1 MIDVSVR
8 ISVPRA
14 TAWACF
20 TEPKHIV
27 NWNFAGD
34 DWCCPTASND
44 LRVGGTLNSR
54 MEARDG
60 SFGFD
65 FESTYTAVEPGTH
78 LALSMSDGRTW
89 TVDFADN
96 GEGACIVT
104 ERFDPESENSHDLQ
118 RMGWQMILDRFAAYA
133 ANV

>member
-34 DWCCPTASND
+34 DWCCPSCSND

-65 FESTYTAVEPGTH
+65 FESTYTAVDPGKH
-78 LALSMSDGRTW
+78 LALTMGDGRRW
-89 TVDFADN
+89 TVDFSDRGDGTCLVHN
-96 GEGACIVT
+96 GKLRACRVQNRDASRIAIFS
-104 ERFDPESENSHDLQ
+104 RAKRHL
-118 RMGWQMILDRFAAYA
+118 
-133 ANV
+133 

>member
-1 MIDVSVR
+1 MIEVSVR
-8 ISVPRA
+8 ISAARA

-20 TEPKHIV
+20 TEPEHIV

-78 LALSMSDGRTW
+78 LALTMSDGRTW
-89 TVDFADN
+89 TVDFADD
-96 GEGACIVT
+96 GEGACTVT
-104 ERFDPESENSHDLQ
+104 ERFDPESENSHDMQ

>member
-1 MIDVSVR
+1 MIEVSVR
-8 ISVPRA
+8 ILVPRA

-20 TEPKHIV
+20 TEPEHIV

-54 MEARDG
+54 MDARDG

-65 FESTYTAVEPGTH
+65 FESTYTAIEHATH
-78 LALSMSDGRTW
+78 LALTMSDGRTW
-89 TVDFADN
+89 TVDFADD

-104 ERFDPESENSHDLQ
+104 ERFDPESENSHDMQ

>member
-1 MIDVSVR
+1 MIEVSSAV
-8 ISVPRA
+8 SAAPHA
-14 TAWACF
+14 AWSAF
-20 TEPKHIV
+20 TEPEHIMK
-27 NWNFAGD
+27 WNFAGD
-34 DWCCPTASND
+34 DWCCPSCSND

-65 FESTYTAVEPGTH
+65 FESTYTTVEHATH
-78 LALSMSDGRTW
+78 LALAMGDERTW
-89 TVDFADN
+89 TVDFTDD

-104 ERFDPESENSHDLQ
+104 ERFDPETQNSHDMQ

-133 ANV
+133 SGL

>member
-1 MIDVSVR
+1 MIEVSVR

-20 TEPKHIV
+20 TEPEHIV

-34 DWCCPTASND
+34 DWCCPKASND

-65 FESTYTAVEPGTH
+65 FESTYTAVEHATH
-78 LALSMSDGRTW
+78 LALTMGDERTW
-89 TVDFADN
+89 TVDFADD

-104 ERFDPESENSHDLQ
+104 ERFDPETQNSHDMQ

>member
-1 MIDVSVR
+1 MIEVSVR

-14 TAWACF
+14 TAWASF
-20 TEPKHIV
+20 TEPEHIV

-34 DWCCPTASND
+34 DWCCPKASND
-44 LRVGGTLNSR
+44 VRVGGTLNSR

-96 GEGACIVT
+96 GEDACIVT
-104 ERFDPESENSHDLQ
+104 ECFEPESENSHDMQ
-118 RMGWQMILDRFAAYA
+118 RMGWQMILDRFAAYSA
-133 ANV
+133 KI